1 MRPFVAPTVM
11 TWETGDEMSRGG
23 KVVRFAVG
31 AAILWL
37 VVLVII
43 GVAFSGRVAGRVT
56 ERVGD
61 SLAATV
67 TVESSNL
74 AMVRGHLELSGF
86 KARKDDL
93 GHLAIDIAEIRCELR
108 PLGLSIIDRVC
119 GDLIVDKVRLEVS
132 TLAVFKFK
140 KPKRKPFRVR
150 RVEINDAILAFSPS
164 AFLPELGKIEIKVDY
179 VEAGETVFKTPL
191 SWIFTMKE
199 LRATLDL
206 PAGIVIKLHFKD
218 GVLRASGGV
227 FGSTPVELP
236 FSIPITGE
244 GDDAQTEMRK
254 LVELGK
260 MLAEELVEKKAKDW
274 LRSKLPAE
282 LPF

>member
-1 MRPFVAPTVM
+1 
-11 TWETGDEMSRGG
+11 MSRRGKLVRYTLGG
-23 KVVRFAVG
+23 LG
-31 AAILWL
+31 LWFG
-37 VVLVII
+37 VLLLI
-43 GVAFSGRVAGRVT
+43 GIAFGGRVGRRVT
-56 ERVGD
+56 ERMAD

-67 TVESSNL
+67 TVDSSSL
-74 AMVRGHLELSGF
+74 AMIRGHVELTGF
-86 KARKDDL
+86 KVRKDDI
-93 GHLAIDIAEIRCELR
+93 GHLAIDVAEIRCELP
-108 PLGLSIIDRVC
+108 PLGLALLDREWR
-119 GDLIVDKVRLEVS
+119 DLVIDKVRLEVS

-140 KPKRKPFRVR
+140 KPKRKPLRVR
-150 RVEINDAILAFSPS
+150 RVEINDAIIAFSPS
-164 AFLPELGKIEIKVDY
+164 AFLPELGKIEIRVDY

-206 PAGIVIKLHFKD
+206 PAGIVVKLHYKD

-227 FGSTPVELP
+227 FGSTPVDLP

-254 LVELGK
+254 LFELGK
-260 MLAEELVEKKAKDW
+260 LLAEELVEKKAKDW

>member
-1 MRPFVAPTVM
+1 M
-11 TWETGDEMSRGG
+11 
-23 KVVRFAVG
+23 VRFAVG
-31 AAILWL
+31 AAFLWI
-37 VVLVII
+37 VVLVIL
-43 GVAFSGRVAGRVT
+43 GVALGGRVAGRVN

-67 TVESSNL
+67 TVESSSL
-74 AMVRGHLELSGF
+74 ALVRGRLELTGF
-86 KARKDDL
+86 KVRKDDL
-93 GHLAIDIAEIRCELR
+93 GHLAIDVADIRCELP
-108 PLGLSIIDRVC
+108 PLGLALLDREC
-119 GDLIVDKVRLEVS
+119 RDLVIDKVRLEVS

-140 KPKRKPFRVR
+140 KPKKKPLRVR

-164 AFLPELGKIEIKVDY
+164 AFLPELGKVEIKVDY

-191 SWIFTMKE
+191 SWIFSMKE

-206 PAGIVIKLHFKD
+206 PAGIVIKLHYKD

-227 FGSTPVELP
+227 FGSTPVDLP

-260 MLAEELVEKKAKDW
+260 LLAEELVEKTAKDW
-274 LRSKLPAE
+274 LRSKLPTE

>member
-1 MRPFVAPTVM
+1 VRYAL
-11 TWETGDEMSRGG
+11 GG
-23 KVVRFAVG
+23 LA
-31 AAILWL
+31 LWIIA
-37 VVLVII
+37 LVI
-43 GVAFSGRVAGRVT
+43 GSFAFGGRAGDRVAARIA
-56 ERVGD
+56 D

-67 TVESSNL
+67 TVEDSSL
-74 AMVRGHLELSGF
+74 ALVRGRLELTGL
-86 KARKDDL
+86 KVRKDDI
-93 GHLAIDIAEIRCELR
+93 GHLAIDVGDIHCDL
-108 PLGLSIIDRVC
+108 PPVGLALIDREC
-119 GDLIVDKVRLEVS
+119 RDLVIDKVRLEVS

-140 KPKRKPFRVR
+140 KPKRKPLRVR
-150 RVEINDAILAFSPS
+150 RVEINDAVLAFSPS

-179 VEAGETVFKTPL
+179 VEAGPTVFKTPM
-191 SWIFTMKE
+191 SWIFSMKE

-206 PAGIVIKLHFKD
+206 PADIVIKLHYQN

-244 GDDAQTEMRK
+244 GDDAQVEIKK

-260 MLAEELVEKKAKDW
+260 QLAEELVEKRAKDW

>member
-1 MRPFVAPTVM
+1 
-11 TWETGDEMSRGG
+11 MSRGG

-31 AAILWL
+31 AAVLWI

-56 ERVGD
+56 DRVGD

-74 AMVRGHLELSGF
+74 AMVRGHLELTGF
-86 KARKDDL
+86 KVRKDDI
-93 GHLAIDIAEIRCELR
+93 GHLSIDVAEIRCELL
-108 PLGLSIIDRVC
+108 PLGLALVDRVC
-119 GDLIVDKVRLEVS
+119 RDLVVDKVRLEVS

-140 KPKRKPFRVR
+140 KPKKKPLRVR
-150 RVEINDAILAFSPS
+150 RVEINDAVLTFSPS
-164 AFLPELGKIEIKVDY
+164 AFLPELGKVEIKVDY

-191 SWIFTMKE
+191 SWIFSMKE

-206 PAGIVIKLHFKD
+206 PAGIVVKLHYKD

-227 FGSTPVELP
+227 FGVAPVELP

-244 GDDAQTEMRK
+244 GDDAQAEMKK
-254 LVELGK
+254 LVQLGK
-260 MLAEELVEKKAKDW
+260 ELAEELVEKKAKDW